1 MAARSKSVLTAR
13 FIVLDL
19 IGMLLVVAGAL
30 ELTGMPWPGMAGALV
45 AGQGWTLVGAGV
57 TCIVLAGI
65 TLVMQLLAGR
75 SNSGTAATPAHAD
88 IQTVQR
94 RDR

>member
-1 MAARSKSVLTAR
+1 MATRDKPVLSAR
-13 FIVLDL
+13 FIMLDL

-30 ELTGMPWPGMAGALV
+30 EMTGMQLPGKAGTLV
-45 AGQGWTLVGAGV
+45 AVQGWTLVGAGAA
-57 TCIVLAGI
+57 CMVLAGI

-75 SNSGTAATPAHAD
+75 SNRETAATPAHPD